1 MSIFSDFKENYK
13 FDNITEEKLK
23 KYFQKNLVTFYV
35 IMAVEIF

>member
-13 FDNITEEKLK
+13 FENCKEETVK
-23 KYFQKNLVTFYV
+23 KTFYV